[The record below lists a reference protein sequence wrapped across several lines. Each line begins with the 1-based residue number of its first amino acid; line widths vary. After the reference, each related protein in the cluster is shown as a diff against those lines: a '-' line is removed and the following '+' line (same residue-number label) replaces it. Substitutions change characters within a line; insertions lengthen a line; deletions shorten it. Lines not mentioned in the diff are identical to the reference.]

1 LFAASRYHAVFTDS
15 PLSMLGPGTNHRTH
29 AVMEQ
34 VHADLRSGQLAHL
47 PSGSFAANGA
57 WSVLAAM
64 AFNLTRAAGAL
75 ASLFHA
81 KPTTTTIRDQLITVP
96 ARLAHHARRLVLHL
110 PEHWPWQVA
119 WEMLIHRYLRST
131 RPYHYLTT
139 PPPRAQPETEVKK
152 PADRPIP
159 HTSITAPKVHKG
171 FNYPRMCV
179 GGSGW
184 RQRQ

>member
-81 KPTTTTIRDQLITVP
+81 KPTTTTIRDQLIRATCAAAP
-96 ARLAHHARRLVLHL
+96 RSSETMSPPKPSRSRA
-110 PEHWPWQVA
+110 
-119 WEMLIHRYLRST
+119 RST
-131 RPYHYLTT
+131 WCSHW
-139 PPPRAQPETEVKK
+139 
-152 PADRPIP
+152 
-159 HTSITAPKVHKG
+159 G
-171 FNYPRMCV
+171 
-179 GGSGW
+179 
-184 RQRQ
+184 